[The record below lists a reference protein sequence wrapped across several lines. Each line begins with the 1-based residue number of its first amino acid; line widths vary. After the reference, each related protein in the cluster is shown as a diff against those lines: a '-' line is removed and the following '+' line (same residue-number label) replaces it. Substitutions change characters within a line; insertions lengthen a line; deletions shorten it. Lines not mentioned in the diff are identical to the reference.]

1 MLSGNLQADGVGDF
15 VQGLEGCGDELGALD
30 TLAVTYKVWTT
41 TVALVMPMPESMISV
56 IASGLTVPL
65 NFAAVRTEEGWG

>member
-1 MLSGNLQADGVGDF
+1 MAIFRLTVSATLSRDLREVATK
-15 VQGLEGCGDELGALD
+15 LAALD